1 MPAQRPPADGPEL
14 FFGLAG
20 AVGTDLEM
28 VSEVL
33 SQLLEERAYD
43 AKTIQLSELLDLVDW
58 SSIDHAPAIDDSSL
72 DRHISTRMDAG
83 DLLRETLGRGDAL
96 ALLAILNV
104 SELRVTP
111 QQAQPRTAYIFRSL
125 KHPDEVE
132 TLREV
137 YGPNFFLVSA
147 YSPVGA
153 RAECLDTKIA
163 RDWERRAYS
172 PADISSEGVARNLI
186 HRDRRE
192 AHRALGQRLEDT
204 FPRADFF
211 VDARDRSSLEEEL
224 ERFIELLFDHP
235 FHTPT
240 RDENAMFH
248 AQAAGLRSAAP
259 GRQVGC
265 AITSADGDILTLG
278 TNEVP
283 KAGGGQYWPGD
294 DPDKRDHEHDERDVS
309 GTHKRTVIE
318 QILRRL
324 RERDWLRQEQKE
336 ATTEE
341 FNHLLDG
348 LRVQSLIEFE
358 RAVHAEMAA
367 ILVAAN
373 RGISLRDSYLY
384 STTFPCHECARHI
397 IAAGVRRVIYIQPYP
412 KSLAEKLHPDAI
424 EIDPNSP
431 SPGKVAFLP
440 FVGVAPR
447 RYLDLFTPSPLARKD
462 ADGRVAAAEAGW
474 FPKGVPR
481 AQPEDAENARTP
493 DEARVE
499 SKASVSETSAGEVNV
514 ERDADESESKV
525 GTEGIKPEGTGKT
538 RDEGDEELVDL
549 AGAGTVGLVSRDL
562 RYEHTS
568 DALYIL
574 REGNAL
580 VELEDALDRGHV
592 KLE

>member
-1 MPAQRPPADGPEL
+1 MPPQRPPTDGPEL

-33 SQLLEERAYD
+33 SRLLEERAYD
-43 AKTIQLSELLDLVDW
+43 AKTIQLSRLLDLVDW
-58 SSIDHAPAIDDSSL
+58 ASIVDAPAIDDSSL

-83 DLLRETLGRGDAL
+83 DVLREKLRRGDAL

-104 SELRVTP
+104 SELRDSP
-111 QQAQPRTAYIFRSL
+111 QQAQPRTAYILRSL
-125 KHPDEVE
+125 KHPHEVE
-132 TLREV
+132 TLRQV
-137 YGPNFFLVSA
+137 YGPNFFLISA
-147 YSPVGA
+147 YSPIGA
-153 RAECLDTKIA
+153 RAESLDSKIA
-163 RDWERRAYS
+163 RDWERHAHS
-172 PADISSEGVARNLI
+172 PADKSSAGVARDLI

-211 VDARDRSSLEEEL
+211 VDARNRSSLEEEL
-224 ERFIELLFDHP
+224 ERFIELLFEHP

-248 AQAAGLRSAAP
+248 AEAAGLRSAAP
-259 GRQVGC
+259 SRQVGC
-265 AITSADGDILTLG
+265 AITSSDGDILTLG
-278 TNEVP
+278 SNEVP

-324 RERDWLRQEQKE
+324 RERGWLREEQEQ

-341 FNHLLDG
+341 FDELLDG

-367 ILVAAN
+367 ILLAAT
-373 RGISLRDSYLY
+373 RGIALRNSYLY

-412 KSLAEKLHPDAI
+412 KSLAETLHPDAI
-424 EIDPNSP
+424 EIDPDSP
-431 SPGKVAFLP
+431 SPDKVAFLP

-447 RYLDLFTPSPLARKD
+447 RYLDLFTPSPFARKD
-462 ADGRVAAAEAGW
+462 AEGRVAAAQPGW

-481 AQPEDAENARTP
+481 AQPED
-493 DEARVE
+493 
-499 SKASVSETSAGEVNV
+499 GEVEV
-514 ERDADESESKV
+514 EREAEESESKDR
-525 GTEGIKPEGTGKT
+525 TEGSESEGTGIT
-538 RDEGDEELVDL
+538 TDSEEELVDL
-549 AGAGTVGLVSRDL
+549 APGGTVGLVSRDV

-568 DALYIL
+568 DAIYIL

-580 VELEDALDRGHV
+580 VELEDALEKGQL
-592 KLE
+592 KLK